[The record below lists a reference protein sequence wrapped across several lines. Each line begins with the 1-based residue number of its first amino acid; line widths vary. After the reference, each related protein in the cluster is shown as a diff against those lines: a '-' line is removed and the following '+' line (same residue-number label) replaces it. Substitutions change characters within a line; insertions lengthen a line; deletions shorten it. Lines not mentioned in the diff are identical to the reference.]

1 MAQPRIGPAQALTS
15 ARIVAIAFLG
25 SAATMAIVG
34 VVVAIPRAELQSRAE
49 LLPAR
54 ESGTLL
60 FALWVASAVGAMIG
74 WGILWRRAAGLASA
88 PGAHREIEAG
98 RLQAGAVVQRLV
110 AAYALLEAQMVIAL
124 VVTILGRTPMLIP
137 PALALFAIGVLLS
150 FPRREWFAPFER
162 PAA

>member
-1 MAQPRIGPAQALTS
+1 MAQTRIGPAQALTS

-34 VVVAIPRAELQSRAE
+34 VVVAIPRAELQ
-49 LLPAR
+49 PAR

-98 RLQAGAVVQRLV
+98 RLQPGAVVQRLV
-110 AAYALLEAQMVIAL
+110 AAYALLEAQMAIAL

>member
-1 MAQPRIGPAQALTS
+1 MAETRVGPAQALTS
-15 ARIVAIAFLG
+15 ARIVAVAFLG

-34 VVVAIPRAELQSRAE
+34 IVVAIPRAELQ
-49 LLPAR
+49 PTR

-60 FALWVASAVGAMIG
+60 FALWVVSAVGAMIG

-88 PGAHREIEAG
+88 PGARREIEAG
-98 RLQAGAVVQRLV
+98 RLQPGAVVQRLV

-124 VVTILGRTPMLIP
+124 VVSILGRTPMLIP